1 MFILAL
7 LNDDV
12 IGKVHL
18 MKKNTVAWLLELLL
32 MLYIFIFIYEN
43 FFGPLY
49 DYGEIKNIFKL
60 LSENIIWISLF
71 IVTGIILICLKV
83 KSSKEKQKIECIL
96 FSISCV
102 LWIGLILMTV
112 VLDLSL
118 GQSNA
123 LVIIFSGLTTL
134 TFYYGV
140 KLFGITFI

>member
-83 KSSKEKQKIECIL
+83 KSSKEKQKIERIL
-96 FSISCV
+96 FSISCF

>member
-1 MFILAL
+1 
-7 LNDDV
+7 
-12 IGKVHL
+12 

-83 KSSKEKQKIECIL
+83 KSSKEKQKIERIL
-96 FSISCV
+96 FSISCF